1 MPKRFDFIVI
11 GAGSGG
17 LAAAKRAAA
26 LGAQVALVEKKALGG
41 TCVNV
46 GCVPKK
52 IMWYAS
58 DWAAQNQFAKGMGF
72 SVSGRIEHHWQTL
85 VQNRERYIA
94 NIHRSYEKQ
103 LAQLHIELI
112 HGQAT
117 LLDAKTVA
125 VDQHALVADHIL
137 LATGATSTRP
147 DIPGAELG
155 MDSDG
160 FFTLEALPKKMAIVG
175 AGYIAVELAGVLHA
189 LGCEVTIFIR
199 GDKVLRHFDDLI
211 AKEVTEGLMR
221 QGVHLMPHT
230 SPQKI
235 FKQDGL
241 FLESN
246 TTFGP
251 FDGVLWAIGRKP
263 LLTGLGLEKFGVQLD
278 EKGFIKV
285 DQGFNTTAP
294 GIYAIGDITSYPN
307 LTPFAIRSGK
317 FLAERLFAN
326 TTSTFKM
333 PLVPT
338 VIFSHPPAAT
348 VGLSEHEARSQYGHD
363 VVIHHKRFQPML
375 AAVSGV
381 DEPFAIKVIT
391 EGEKGRVLG
400 LHMVGRFADEIL
412 QGFAVAMQ
420 MGATYEDFQNT
431 LAIHPTLAE
440 ELVT

>member
-1 MPKRFDFIVI
+1 MHKRFDFIVI

-17 LAAAKRAAA
+17 LAAAKRAAN
-26 LGAQVALVEKKALGG
+26 LGAKVALIEQKALGG

-58 DWAAQNQFAKGMGF
+58 DWAHQNAFSKGLGF
-72 SVSGRIEHHWQTL
+72 NLTGFVQHDWQTL

-94 NIHRSYEKQ
+94 NIHRSYETQ
-103 LAQLHIELI
+103 LAQLAIAVI
-112 HGQAT
+112 HGQAHF
-117 LLDAKTVA
+117 LDQKTIVVNHQA
-125 VDQHALVADHIL
+125 FESTHIL
-137 LATGATSTRP
+137 LATGAASSIP
-147 DIPGAELG
+147 DIPGAKLG
-155 MDSDG
+155 IDSDG
-160 FFTLEALPKKMAIVG
+160 FFALQAPPKRIAIIG
-175 AGYIAVELAGVLHA
+175 AGYIAVELAGVLQA
-189 LGCEVTIFIR
+189 LGSEVTVFIR

-221 QGVHLMPHT
+221 QGIHLIPHT

-235 FKQDGL
+235 FEQNGL
-241 FLESN
+241 FLESG
-246 TTFGP
+246 TRFGP
-251 FDGVLWAIGRKP
+251 FDRVLWAIGRKP
-263 LLTGLGLEKFGVQLD
+263 LLTGLGLEKVGVQLN
-278 EKGFIKV
+278 EKGFIKT
-285 DQGFNTTAP
+285 DQSFNTTVP
-294 GIYAIGDITSYPN
+294 GIYAIGDMTPYPH

-317 FLAERLFAN
+317 FLADRLFNHGPA
-326 TTSTFKM
+326 TFTM

-348 VGLSEHEARSQYGHD
+348 VGLSENEARRQYGHE

-375 AAVSGV
+375 AAIAGIE
-381 DEPFAIKVIT
+381 EPFAVKIIT
-391 EGEKGRVLG
+391 QGNSGKVLG

-420 MGATYEDFQNT
+420 MGATLEDFQNT

>member
-1 MPKRFDFIVI
+1 M
-11 GAGSGG
+11 
-17 LAAAKRAAA
+17 LAAC
-26 LGAQVALVEKKALGG
+26 Q
-41 TCVNV
+41 
-46 GCVPKK
+46 K

-58 DWAAQNQFAKGMGF
+58 DWAAQNQFAKGLGF
-72 SVSGRIEHHWQTL
+72 SVSGRIEHQWQTL
-85 VQNRERYIA
+85 VANRNRYIA
-94 NIHRSYEKQ
+94 NIHRSYERQ

-125 VDQHALVADHIL
+125 VDQHTLASDHIL
-137 LATGATSTRP
+137 LATGATSSRP

-155 MDSDG
+155 MDSDD
-160 FFTLEALPKKMAIVG
+160 FFALQAMPEKIAIIG

-189 LGCEVTIFIR
+189 LGCDVTLFIR

-211 AKEVTEGLMR
+211 AKEVTEGLIR
-221 QGVHLMPHT
+221 QGIHLIPHT

-235 FKQDGL
+235 FEQNGL
-241 FLESN
+241 FLESG
-246 TTFGP
+246 TRFGP
-251 FDGVLWAIGRKP
+251 FDKVLWAIGRKP
-263 LLTGLGLEKFGVQLD
+263 LLAGLGLERVGVQLD
-278 EKGFIKV
+278 EKGFVKV
-285 DQGFNTTAP
+285 DQGFSTTIP
-294 GIYAIGDITSYPN
+294 GIYAIGDMTPYPH

-317 FLAERLFAN
+317 FLADRLFNHGPA
-326 TTSTFKM
+326 TFTM

-348 VGLSEHEARSQYGHD
+348 VGLSEHEARRQYGHE

-375 AAVSGV
+375 AAIADM
-381 DEPFAIKVIT
+381 DEPFAIKIIT
-391 EGEKGRVLG
+391 QGQDGQVLG

-420 MGATYEDFQNT
+420 MGATLEDFQNT